1 MFSSVFALWKL
12 FNVSLLFICW
22 LAFYRTCATIT
33 MFDIWFVFLGI
44 SHLGNVLYT
53 WLLFLIIFVL
63 HLFLSQTTPFN
74 HVPYREK
81 SQWASEALKKSI
93 KFFYCRS
100 GPLCLFTGPLRVPVR
115 QVHMRACCVCV
126 QGLGSLANYIPHPR
140 WGFPV
145 SQVLKLLIVSS
156 CPTLT
161 SRSQY

>member
-74 HVPYREK
+74 HVPYRDK

-93 KFFYCRS
+93 TFFYCRS

-126 QGLGSLANYIPHPR
+126 QGLGLTGQLHPPPKMRIPSVP
-140 WGFPV
+140 GLKIIN
-145 SQVLKLLIVSS
+145 SQ
-156 CPTLT
+156 
-161 SRSQY
+161 